1 MPIQFPWTTLVAIA
15 ALVVYIWLSM
25 WVGKMRG
32 KYSVV
37 APAEDGPPEFR
48 RVFRAHMNTLE
59 QLAFFLPAL
68 AMFAMAWGDQAAA
81 AIGVFWPLGRV
92 MYGLGYAKAPEKR
105 GPGFGL
111 SFLSASILLL
121 GALAGAV
128 MSLA

>member
-1 MPIQFPWTTLVAIA
+1 MRISVHTAIWTIVAIGVLLGLTA
-15 ALVVYIWLSM
+15 ATQGTAGIKS
-25 WVGKMRG
+25 
-32 KYSVV
+32 
-37 APAEDGPPEFR
+37 PPGDSD
-48 RVFRAHMNTLE
+48 L
-59 QLAFFLPAL
+59 LAFFLPAL